1 MFATITATAHS
12 VPKKVLKNKDLEK
25 FVETSDAWIRSRT
38 GIHQRH
44 VVSKNEAASDI
55 STLIARDLLEKS
67 KITADEIDI
76 IIVGTVTPD
85 HFTPSTAAI
94 IQKNIEASNAWGFD
108 LSAAC
113 SGFIFGLETASNF
126 IKSGQ
131 YNKIMVIGIDIMTS
145 ILDFNDRDTCVI
157 FGDGGGGVIL
167 EPSSDNSG
175 IIDSIMHMDGNGGE
189 LLIVPGGGSRIPS
202 SVDSVKSGKHYLKQ
216 DGKTVFKYAVKG
228 MADVSEKILKQNNL
242 TGDDISLFIPHQAN
256 KRIIDAASERCG
268 IASEKVMINID
279 RYGNTTAGT
288 IPIALNEAVQ
298 QNKLKNGDYILLS
311 SFGAGFTWGSILI
324 KWNTA

>member
-94 IQKNIEASNAWGFD
+94 IQKNIERKIEYVEMPNLIGKTVRDAFSELKKAGIKPQI
-108 LSAAC
+108 
-113 SGFIFGLETASNF
+113 SGRGLIVSQS
-126 IKSGQ
+126 IKSGIKVEKQ
-131 YNKIMVIGIDIMTS
+131 S
-145 ILDFNDRDTCVI
+145 IC
-157 FGDGGGGVIL
+157 
-167 EPSSDNSG
+167 
-175 IIDSIMHMDGNGGE
+175 
-189 LLIVPGGGSRIPS
+189 
-202 SVDSVKSGKHYLKQ
+202 
-216 DGKTVFKYAVKG
+216 
-228 MADVSEKILKQNNL
+228 ILK
-242 TGDDISLFIPHQAN
+242 A
-256 KRIIDAASERCG
+256 E
-268 IASEKVMINID
+268 
-279 RYGNTTAGT
+279 
-288 IPIALNEAVQ
+288 
-298 QNKLKNGDYILLS
+298 LKE
-311 SFGAGFTWGSILI
+311 
-324 KWNTA
+324 